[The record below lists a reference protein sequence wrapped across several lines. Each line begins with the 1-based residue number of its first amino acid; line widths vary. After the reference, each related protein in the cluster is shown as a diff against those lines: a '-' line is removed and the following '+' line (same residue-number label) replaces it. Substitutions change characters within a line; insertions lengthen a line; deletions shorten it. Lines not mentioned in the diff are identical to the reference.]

1 MKIQVNPHTKQ
12 SYSVGVKVKA
22 KSQKELVEKIGDNS
36 FLVSVKEPAE
46 KGKANAG
53 VIKALARYFKISQVK
68 VHIASGH
75 KSKQKIVE
83 IVL

>member
-12 SYSVGVKVKA
+12 SYNVGVKVKTKA
-22 KSQKELVEKIGDNS
+22 KKEIVEKVKEND

-46 KGKANAG
+46 KGKANAA
-53 VIKALARYFKISQVK
+53 VMKALARYFKIPQTK
-68 VHIASGH
+68 VRIVSGH

-83 IVL
+83 IDL